1 MQDKILQELQALKD
15 LTLLSAKKALTMDDT
30 ALLTGLMGAL
40 ITFALMRN
48 KNIKPASKTVSGVLF
63 AAFLIII
70 FITLKIGV
78 EKHEYGLVWLFI
90 LLFMFAPI
98 SLITSIIVTYMLY
111 HDRLDEKEDTR
122 LKTMFVLSLITTI
135 TLVLLAITAYSMFG
149 LDIFEAL

>member
-1 MQDKILQELQALKD
+1 MFTFN
-15 LTLLSAKKALTMDDT
+15 TLF
-30 ALLTGLMGAL
+30 LLIGLMGAL

>member
-70 FITLKIGV
+70 FITRDLCKA
-78 EKHEYGLVWLFI
+78 LN
-90 LLFMFAPI
+90 
-98 SLITSIIVTYMLY
+98 
-111 HDRLDEKEDTR
+111 DTNN
-122 LKTMFVLSLITTI
+122 
-135 TLVLLAITAYSMFG
+135 
-149 LDIFEAL
+149 